1 VATARRRSCIPDD
14 LTLRSH
20 AQGVRTPNPVPVRI
34 VAYPTG
40 GGIVEVDGV
49 DVSDGT
55 ERVWF
60 EMGDGPPVV
69 TLQRAADAV
78 VLEGVAVVQV
88 ASGGMAAAAEVVRS
102 LDAQELQQAAL
113 SSGEV
118 RMDQPAATVAA
129 VLELVAKTL
138 ERSE

>member
-1 VATARRRSCIPDD
+1 VRS
-14 LTLRSH
+14 
-20 AQGVRTPNPVPVRI
+20 PNPVPVRI
-34 VAYPTG
+34 VAYPVG
-40 GGIVEVDGV
+40 GGIVELDGT

-78 VLEGVAVVQV
+78 ALEGVAVVQV
-88 ASGGMAAAAEVVRS
+88 AEAGGMSAAAEIVRS

-113 SSGEV
+113 ASGEV